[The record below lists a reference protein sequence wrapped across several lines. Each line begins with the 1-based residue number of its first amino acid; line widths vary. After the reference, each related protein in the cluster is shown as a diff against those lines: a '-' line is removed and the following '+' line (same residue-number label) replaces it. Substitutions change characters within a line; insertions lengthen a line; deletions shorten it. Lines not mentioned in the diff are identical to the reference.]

1 MALFGA
7 VSFQYYK
14 GAIDENFVKQTVD
27 EGNMLA
33 ALFLVESFNEI
44 EISLRLF
51 REAYS
56 YLSQQ
61 LATREL
67 YTRVIYYENG
77 DLYIR

>member
-33 ALFLVESFNEI
+33 ALFGQES
-44 EISLRLF
+44 LTRLNI
-51 REAYS
+51 
-56 YLSQQ
+56 LTIIQGK
-61 LATREL
+61 L
-67 YTRVIYYENG
+67 IP
-77 DLYIR
+77 I

>member
-33 ALFLVESFNEI
+33 ALFGQESFNEI
-44 EISLRLF
+44 EYPYDYSG
-51 REAYS
+51 EAYS
-56 YLSQQ
+56 YLSQH
-61 LATREL
+61 AG
-67 YTRVIYYENG
+67 NP
-77 DLYIR
+77 